1 MSHIS
6 AFVKNKT
13 EEEHFI
19 QTSCDSTQEV
29 SRGQRGGVAGPR
41 NNPSTGSDVAP
52 PTFFDHVT
60 QGAGEEPSRRGSG
73 GEKRWEVPFK
83 PAAFFHLHVQ
93 TEKKSK

>member
-1 MSHIS
+1 M
-6 AFVKNKT
+6 
-13 EEEHFI
+13 
-19 QTSCDSTQEV
+19 
-29 SRGQRGGVAGPR
+29 AGPR

-60 QGAGEEPSRRGSG
+60 QGAGEEPSHRGSG

-93 TEKKSK
+93 TEKKSI